1 MHCWSH
7 LRRRVKRVARATR
20 SPVAEAAL
28 MRIGALCAVE
38 KAVRGRPPE
47 VRRAARRDRP
57 APLVAAPRPWL
68 EAQPSHLSSGSRLAE
83 HIRLTPRA
91 IGMASCAFWATA
103 GSSSSCPVETLIRP
117 IALTRTSAL
126 FAGHEVGAESWAP
139 LASLLATCKLS
150 AVDPAAYITATLQA
164 IVDGHPQSAIDDLRP
179 WRFAQTTTPS
189 SRAA

>member
-1 MHCWSH
+1 MHCRGH
-7 LRRRVKRVARATR
+7 PRRRVKRVARATR

-28 MRIGALCAVE
+28 TRIGALRAVE

-57 APLVAAPRPWL
+57 APLFAAPRPWL
-68 EAQPSHLSSGSRLAE
+68 EAQPSHLSSGSKLAE

-91 IGMASCAFWATA
+91 TGTAPRASWATA
-103 GSSSSCPVETLIRP
+103 GSSSTCPVETLIRP

-126 FAGHEVGAESWAP
+126 FAGHEVGAESWAL
-139 LASLLATCKLS
+139 LASLLATCTLDT
-150 AVDPAAYITATLQA
+150 VDPAACVAATLEA
-164 IVDGHPQSAIDDLRP
+164 IINGHPQSRIDDLRP
-179 WRFAQTTTPS
+179 RRSAQDTLPP